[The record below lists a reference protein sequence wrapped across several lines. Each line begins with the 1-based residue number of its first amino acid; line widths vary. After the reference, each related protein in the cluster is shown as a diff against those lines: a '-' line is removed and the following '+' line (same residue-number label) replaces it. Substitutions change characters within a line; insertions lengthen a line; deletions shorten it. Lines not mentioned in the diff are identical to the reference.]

1 MLAGQI
7 SPLFLN
13 LCFRKMRSF
22 GRTMAKNSPLPA
34 AAHFEDATLELIKHW
49 SDKCGR
55 THQSNGRPFH
65 AFTLCENGDLPS
77 KFSNTQNE
85 ILITDHLKSTT
96 CYLKLALIRQ
106 ERFLCSWCE
115 KKISTWNQKWP
126 FFFFFSWH
134 IVSGLLVKMSHY
146 ALKWN
151 LNHFLWVYFIYCDSF
166 HLNKLITKMPFSVK

>member
-65 AFTLCENGDLPS
+65 AFTLCEKRGFTQQVFKHTKWN
-77 KFSNTQNE
+77 SNYWSFK
-85 ILITDHLKSTT
+85 IHHL
-96 CYLKLALIRQ
+96 LLQ
-106 ERFLCSWCE
+106 
-115 KKISTWNQKWP
+115 ISTNTTRKVFVLLMWKENIHLISKVA
-126 FFFFFSWH
+126 FFFFSWH